1 MSTDLRLLPVF
12 KNYHAGKPSNRL
24 YIKNLSKQVEV
35 NDLHYIYRRYIK
47 PSSGTGELEYEVRL
61 MQEGRM
67 KGQAFVTFQNMEQA
81 KLALDDTNGF
91 ILKDKPMVVQYAK
104 AAKS

>member
-1 MSTDLRLLPVF
+1 
-12 KNYHAGKPSNRL
+12 
-24 YIKNLSKQVEV
+24 
-35 NDLHYIYRRYIK
+35 
-47 PSSGTGELEYEVRL
+47 

-67 KGQAFVTFQNMEQA
+67 KGQAFVTFQNEGQA
-81 KLALDDTNGF
+81 IKALLDTNGY